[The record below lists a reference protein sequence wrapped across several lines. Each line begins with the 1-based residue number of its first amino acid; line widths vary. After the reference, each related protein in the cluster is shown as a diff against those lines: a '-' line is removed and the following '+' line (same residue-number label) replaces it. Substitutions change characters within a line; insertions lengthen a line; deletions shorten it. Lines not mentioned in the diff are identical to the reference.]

1 MKNINIRTI
10 ITLGFALFAMFFG
23 AGNLIL
29 PPFIGLETGDQWL
42 YGIIGFGITGII
54 GPFLGLLA
62 VIFSGESFFDL
73 GKKIHP
79 LFSVVMGTIIMLC
92 IGPIIAIPRT
102 SSLTYEIGI
111 QPFFPYINSYV
122 GSFVFFA
129 VVIALS
135 FSKSKIVDIIG
146 NFLTPVLLLILFY
159 LLYVGI
165 INPVSTDYESLVSK
179 SAAFGFGFV
188 EGYQTLDV
196 LASVIFAG
204 IIIGATQT
212 KGYHTIKERTRV
224 SIFAGL
230 LAIFFLLIIY
240 GGLVYLG
247 ASSGVTNHSIF
258 RTELLI
264 SIAHTL
270 LGSSS
275 TILLSICIAL
285 ACLTTAIALTGAVA
299 SFFEQ
304 ITRGFLPYKIGVLL
318 CSFVAYMFSIMS
330 VDEII
335 EFAVPILVFV
345 YPIVLTLVLF
355 VVLFSRTIK
364 GKLPYIGAV
373 IGTAMVAALGFL
385 QHFNLLNEPLIALR
399 EYLPL
404 YAYELEWLLPAI
416 GFFVVFCLV
425 EYMLKSRN
433 ISR

>member
-1 MKNINIRTI
+1 MKNTKIRTI
-10 ITLGFALFAMFFG
+10 LTLGFALFAMFFG

-29 PPFIGLETGDQWL
+29 PPFIGLETGDQWM
-42 YGIIGFGITGII
+42 YGIIGFGLTGII

-92 IGPIIAIPRT
+92 IGPMIAIPRT
-102 SSLTYEIGI
+102 ASLTYEIGI
-111 QPFFPYINSYV
+111 QPFFPIINSYV
-122 GSFVFFA
+122 GSLMFFV

-135 FSKSKIVDIIG
+135 LSKSKIVDIIG
-146 NFLTPVLLLILFY
+146 NFLTPFLLLILFY

-165 INPVSTDYESLVSK
+165 FHPVSTDYETLVSK
-179 SAAFGFGFV
+179 SEAFGFSFV

-204 IIIGATQT
+204 IIIGATKT
-212 KGYHTIKERTRV
+212 KGYHTIKDRSRV
-224 SIFAGL
+224 AIYAGL
-230 LAIFFLLIIY
+230 LAIFFLLIVY

-247 ASSGVTNHSIF
+247 ASSGITNHSIF

-275 TILLSICIAL
+275 TILLSACIAL

-304 ITRGFLPYKIGVLL
+304 ITNGFLPYKIGVLV
-318 CSFVAYMFSIMS
+318 CSLVAYLFSIMS

-335 EFAVPILVFV
+335 EFAVPILIFV

-355 VVLFSRTIK
+355 VVIFSRIIT

-373 IGTAMVAALGFL
+373 IGTTLVAFLGFL
-385 QHFNLLNEPLIALR
+385 QQFNLLSDALISFR
-399 EYLPL
+399 QSLPL
-404 YAYELEWLLPAI
+404 FSYELEWLLPAI
-416 GFFVVFCLV
+416 GFFVVFCLI
-425 EYMLKSRN
+425 EYVQKSRK
-433 ISR
+433 IS